1 MANSKKS
8 QSSDRPNVALPDL
21 PDPLVDAKSVL
32 RKWVKEGDKLVLGL
46 SGGIDS
52 VVALDVL
59 DLLREPHG
67 FSLSAVHIDHQISA
81 NSPRWADFCARLCS
95 ARGIDFRSVSVNI
108 DAAGGGTEAAARKAR
123 YGVFAEQDA
132 DFIITAHH
140 LDDQAETLLLQ
151 LLRGAGLKGASAIPE
166 IRELSRALKG
176 RAPRLLRPFLNVARR
191 EFEAYARGKNL
202 IWIDDES
209 NDNTSFDR
217 NYVRH
222 CIFPIVERRFPGYR
236 TTFARASRHFATASA
251 LLDELAECDAADAMS
266 AGALRIDALCRL
278 EQARANN
285 LLRFFLARAGLILPS
300 AVKLDEIVRQ
310 CRCSSDDSRLLI
322 ELGDRQLRRFEGS
335 LRLEPACTVASFVV
349 GWSGEARLELPA
361 GAGVLLMK
369 KSIGAGIDAQRLEQH
384 AVTVRTRCGGERLQ
398 PDCKR
403 PRRTLKNLLQENRVP
418 PWQRARMPLLFCG
431 ETLVWAP
438 GLGVEC
444 AYQTA
449 AGEPGVIPEWQGSAA
464 AREAE

>member
-8 QSSDRPNVALPDL
+8 ESDDRLNDLPDL
-21 PDPLVDAKSVL
+21 TLAARIIL
-32 RKWVKEGDKLVLGL
+32 TKWVRKNDKLVLGL

-59 DLLREPHG
+59 GLLRGPLG
-67 FSLSAVHIDHQISA
+67 FSLSALHVDHQISV
-81 NSPRWADFCARLCS
+81 NSAKWADFCARLCS
-95 ARGIDFRSVSVNI
+95 ARGIDFRGVPVTV
-108 DAAGGGTEAAARKAR
+108 DAAGAGMEAAARKAR

-151 LLRGAGLKGASAIPE
+151 LLRGAGLKGASAMPE
-166 IRELSRALKG
+166 IRELSPALKG

-191 EFEAYARGKNL
+191 DFEAYARGKNL

-222 CIFPIVERRFPGYR
+222 QILPVVEQRFPGYR
-236 TTFARASRHFATASA
+236 ATLARASRHFAAA
-251 LLDELAECDAADAMS
+251 AMLLDKLAEGDAAEAMS
-266 AGALRIDALCRL
+266 AGALRIDALCKL
-278 EQARANN
+278 EPARANN
-285 LLRFFLARAGLILPS
+285 SLRFFLARPGLILPS

-310 CRCSSDDSRLLI
+310 CRSSSDDSGLLI
-322 ELGDRQLRRFEGS
+322 ELGDWQLRRFRGS
-335 LRLEPACTVASFVV
+335 LHLEPAASVAPFVIN
-349 GWSGEARLELPA
+349 WSGEARLELPA
-361 GAGVLLMK
+361 GAGSLLMR
-369 KSIGAGIDAQRLEQH
+369 KSIGAGIDARRLQH
-384 AVTVRTRCGGERLQ
+384 QPVTVRTRCGGERLQ

-403 PRRTLKNLLQENRVP
+403 PRRTLKNLLQENHVP
-418 PWQRARMPLLFCG
+418 PWQRARTPLLFCG

-438 GLGVEC
+438 GLGIDC
-444 AYQTA
+444 AFQTA
-449 AGEPGVIPEWQGSAA
+449 AGESGIIPEWQGSAA
-464 AREAE
+464 GEKKG